1 MDSDLKLVVNGE
13 PQEVPEGTTV
23 LALLVH
29 LKIPGEQVA
38 VEVNNQ
44 VIRRARHA
52 EHRLASGDQ
61 VEIVAFVG
69 GG

>member
-23 LALLVH
+23 LSLLDRLNV
-29 LKIPGEQVA
+29 PCEQVA
-38 VEVNNQ
+38 VEVNSQ
-44 VIRRARHA
+44 VVRRARHA
-52 EHRLASGDQ
+52 EHRLANGDQ